1 MRSVARVTV
10 YLRRGDLRNEVIV
23 RERSAEKGWRDLR
36 SIICEFN

>member
-23 RERSAEKGWRDLR
+23 RERSAEKGMAGPPL
-36 SIICEFN
+36 NYL